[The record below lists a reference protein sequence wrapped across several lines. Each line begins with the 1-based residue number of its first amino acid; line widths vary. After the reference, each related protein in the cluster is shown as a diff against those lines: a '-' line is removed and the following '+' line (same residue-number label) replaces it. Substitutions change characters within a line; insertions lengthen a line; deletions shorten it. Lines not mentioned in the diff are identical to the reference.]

1 MGDSVASATTS
12 AMNLPSY
19 SRTLTCLLLALAVL
33 PAAAQKSG
41 GEKAD
46 GTRKTAED
54 EDGPKSFTEIVENC
68 DRLQGLFDLYQDRE
82 DGTVYLAI
90 RDDQLD
96 REYLHFSYVL
106 DGLPALGLFRGKF
119 LWEQVFSVSRHFDRL
134 EFVGENTAFY
144 FNPENA
150 ISRAARANIS
160 PAVLA
165 SEKIMASSE
174 DGTIHLVKAD
184 SIFLEETFAQVKSA
198 TDDDDD
204 KKKDRLILGDL
215 SDDRTRFTGLR
226 NYPEN
231 TLLRVNYVYG
241 NPRPREWGEDEVT
254 DARFISIQV
263 QHALIATPENDYRP
277 RIEDPR
283 VGYFT
288 TRNTDLTSAR
298 SANYRDLVHRWH
310 LVKKEPEARLS
321 DPVEPI
327 TWWIE
332 NTTPEELRP
341 TIKKGVEAWNLAFE
355 SAGFTNA
362 IVCKI
367 QPDDAEWDAG
377 DLRYNVLRWTSS
389 PDPPFGGY
397 GPSFVNPRT
406 GQILGADIMLEY
418 VFLTNRIRLRE
429 LLDRTEGAPP
439 FAPPLAASPD
449 RFPFNRLGLSRAR
462 SSHSLCEAGHY
473 LQENTV
479 SARASL
485 AVAGASEIEM
495 DTLLEQ
501 ALIDL
506 TLHEI
511 GHTLGLNHNFQAST
525 LYPPEKIHDK
535 NLTGE
540 TGIISSVM
548 DYAPANLA
556 RDREK
561 QGHYYSTVPGPY
573 DHWAIRFGYTPTTAE
588 NEAEILGAILAE
600 STKPEHAFGNDADDM
615 RSPGRGIDP
624 RIMINDLTS
633 DPIGHAIDD
642 LERIRETVRGLADT
656 FPTEGE
662 SYHEMR
668 TAFSSLMRTYGR
680 DIQTLT
686 RHIGGVR
693 IDRSV
698 AGQAGAAEAPL
709 LPVPE
714 AEQRRAMEALERY
727 AFGPG
732 AFDFIPAKL
741 VSHLQLQ
748 RRGFEFFD
756 LQGNEDPKIH
766 AIVAS
771 IQESALDQLL
781 HKHTLQR
788 FVDSGLYGNRYVL
801 GEFMQNLD
809 EAILVGERDT
819 YREGLQIEYIRRL
832 VGISGLTE
840 SSSYGPQAQSHAVYH
855 LEAAVPEEKA
865 RSAHDAHL
873 RRLITNALEGR

>member
-1 MGDSVASATTS
+1 MKPS
-12 AMNLPSY
+12 LP
-19 SRTLTCLLLALAVL
+19 LLATLVVLLAFGSPP
-33 PAAAQKSG
+33 PALAQK
-41 GEKAD
+41 
-46 GTRKTAED
+46 
-54 EDGPKSFTEIVENC
+54 GPKASDKSPEKEAATKEEEDKEKKKSFAEVIENC
-68 DRLQGLFDLYQDRE
+68 DRLEGLFDLYQDRE

-90 RDDQLD
+90 RDEQLGG
-96 REYLHFSYVL
+96 EYLHFSYVL
-106 DGLPALGLFRGKF
+106 DGIPALGLFRGNF
-119 LWEQVFSVSRHFDRL
+119 LWEQVFSVSRHFDRI

-144 FNPENA
+144 FDPENA
-150 ISRAARANIS
+150 LSRAARANIS

-165 SEKIMASSE
+165 SEKIIASKK
-174 DGTIHLVKAD
+174 DGSVHLVKAD
-184 SIFLEETFAQVKSA
+184 SIFLKESFAQVKSA
-198 TDDDDD
+198 SDDDDD
-204 KKKDRLILGDL
+204 KKKDRLVLGDL
-215 SDDRTRFTGLR
+215 SDDRTRFTGLK

-241 NPRPREWGEDEVT
+241 NPRPKEWGDDDVT

-263 QHALIATPENDYRP
+263 QHALIEVPENDYRP

-310 LVKKEPEARLS
+310 LVKKKPKAKRS

-341 TIKKGVEAWNLAFE
+341 TIKQGVEAWNLAFE

-362 IVCKI
+362 IVCKV

-377 DLRYNVLRWTSS
+377 DIRYHVLRWTSS

-429 LLDRTEGAPP
+429 LLEKTEGAPP
-439 FAPPLAASPD
+439 FAPPVVASSD
-449 RFPFNRLGLSRAR
+449 RFPFHRLGIRRSR
-462 SSHSLCEAGHY
+462 SSGSLCQAGNF

-485 AVAGASEIEM
+485 AVAGASEIEV
-495 DTLLEQ
+495 DALLEQ

-511 GHTLGLNHNFQAST
+511 GHTLGLNHNFRAST
-525 LYPPEKIHDK
+525 LHTPEQIHDK
-535 NLTGE
+535 DLTGK

-548 DYAPANLA
+548 DYAPTNLS
-556 RDREK
+556 RDPEK
-561 QGHYYSTVPGPY
+561 QGHYYSLVPGPY
-573 DHWAIRFGYTPTTAE
+573 DHWAIRFGYTPTTE
-588 NEAEILGAILAE
+588 ETEADILGAILAE

-642 LERIRETVRGLADT
+642 LERIRETIAGLADT

-662 SYHEMR
+662 GYHEMR
-668 TAFSSLMRTYGR
+668 TAFSSLMRSYGR

-693 IDRSV
+693 IDRSLE
-698 AGQAGAAEAPL
+698 GQAGAAEAPL

-714 AEQRRAMEALERY
+714 AEQRRAMEALEQY

-741 VSHLQLQ
+741 ISHLQLQ

-756 LQGNEDPKIH
+756 LEGNEDPKVH
-766 AIVAS
+766 AVVAS
-771 IQESALDQLL
+771 LQESALDQLL

-788 FVDSGLYGNRYVL
+788 LVDSILYGNTYHL
-801 GEFMQNLD
+801 GEYLRQLD
-809 EAILVGERDT
+809 DAILIGERDSF
-819 YREGLQIEYIRRL
+819 REGLQLEYVRRL
-832 VGISGLTE
+832 IDISGLTD
-840 SSSYGPQAQSHAVYH
+840 SSSYGPQAQSHAVYL
-855 LEAAVPEEKA
+855 LESAIPGEEA
-865 RSAHDAHL
+865 RSPHDTHL